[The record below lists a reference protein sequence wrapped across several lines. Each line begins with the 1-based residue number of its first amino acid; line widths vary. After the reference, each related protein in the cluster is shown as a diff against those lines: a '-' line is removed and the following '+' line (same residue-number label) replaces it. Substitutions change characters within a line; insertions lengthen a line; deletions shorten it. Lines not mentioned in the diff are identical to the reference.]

1 VDDFTKL
8 PAVCLIDEID
18 TYLHP
23 KWQYSILDALVKAF
37 PNVQFIVTTH
47 SPYVVGSI
55 PNDKI
60 QLFICEQPGLEAQ
73 VKPKRKL
80 KIKIW

>member
-60 QLFICEQPGLEAQ
+60 Q
-73 VKPKRKL
+73 
-80 KIKIW
+80 